1 MCECESENSCDVCK
15 YVDYVNCKIRKRMLD
30 RLVLEFE
37 DEILNTADASFDG
50 KKVMCKNNSLVHFI
64 LLIVMPLLLL
74 VDVYINCICCYMR
87 HWIKKSIQCRSNV
100 KMLEYDR
107 IDVSEEIDV
116 DEIFAIVGIF
126 SIKAL
131 NLNRMSAMMVMI

>member
-1 MCECESENSCDVCK
+1 
-15 YVDYVNCKIRKRMLD
+15 
-30 RLVLEFE
+30 
-37 DEILNTADASFDG
+37 
-50 KKVMCKNNSLVHFI
+50 
-64 LLIVMPLLLL
+64 
-74 VDVYINCICCYMR
+74 
-87 HWIKKSIQCRSNV
+87 
-100 KMLEYDR
+100 MLEYDR